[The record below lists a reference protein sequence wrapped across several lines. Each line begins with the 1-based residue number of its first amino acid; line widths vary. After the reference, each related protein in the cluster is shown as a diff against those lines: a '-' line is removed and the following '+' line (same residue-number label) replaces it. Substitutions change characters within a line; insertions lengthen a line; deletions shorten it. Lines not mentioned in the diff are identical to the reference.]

1 MPAGSYRKISDLPA
15 TIPIFPL
22 PSAVVFPRGALPL
35 NIFEP
40 RYLNMVDDV
49 MTGDRIIGM
58 IQPAGP
64 GENEERPHVADVGC
78 AARVTSYAETD
89 DGRYLITLTGICR
102 FRLAQELD
110 AMTPYRQVLADYA
123 PFLGDL
129 DAQKLPP
136 KVDKHALL
144 QALSDY
150 LTRTGLGAM
159 SPGLQSAPV
168 ESLINTLAAACPFEA
183 AEKQALLEAPGI
195 LDRASLLKALFE
207 TSGRTRLM

>member
-1 MPAGSYRKISDLPA
+1 MPAGTYRKIGDLPA

-22 PSAVVFPRGALPL
+22 GGAVVFPRGALPL

-40 RYLNMVDDV
+40 RYLNMVDDA
-49 MTGDRIIGM
+49 MGGARMIGM

-64 GENEERPHVADVGC
+64 GEDEERPHVADIGC
-78 AARVTSYAETD
+78 VARITSYSETD
-89 DGRYLITLTGICR
+89 DGRYLITLSGICR

-123 PFLGDL
+123 PFITDL
-129 DAQKLPP
+129 NAQKSVPM
-136 KVDKHALL
+136 VDKPALL

-150 LTRTGLGAM
+150 LARTGLGAM
-159 SPGLQSAPV
+159 SPGLQSAPI
-168 ESLINTLAAACPFEA
+168 ESLINTLAAACPFED

-195 LDRASLLKALFE
+195 IDRASLLKALFE